1 MDQSLWSKSHYITA
15 KNVKLCRR
23 KHEYITNDVY
33 MSNRHIEKWKWW
45 YTKYIEHCTN
55 KNEQILFLN
64 NLQQS
69 KMSSCCW
76 SWFQMIPSYYF
87 NAWKPGTQRI
97 PSISKQQ
104 RTWVWQRSLKS
115 CTTLQVLSRL
125 LRLFT
130 QRMAVPFFFGKIFA
144 RSDVFSGVI
153 KRMSS
158 KVEQLKSHA
167 LSVPLGNKFQWPA
180 LARSSI

>member
-1 MDQSLWSKSHYITA
+1 
-15 KNVKLCRR
+15 
-23 KHEYITNDVY
+23 
-33 MSNRHIEKWKWW
+33 
-45 YTKYIEHCTN
+45 
-55 KNEQILFLN
+55 
-64 NLQQS
+64 
-69 KMSSCCW
+69 MSSCCW

-97 PSISKQQ
+97 PSISQQQ

-130 QRMAVPFFFGKIFA
+130 QRIAVPFFLERCFA

-158 KVEQLKSHA
+158 KVEQFKCHV
-167 LSVPLGNKFQWPA
+167 LSSPFFWGVSWNFTFMINQIDLYCRFQWPA
-180 LARSSI
+180 LARTFQTTLWAGVIWVTSKKLVLGVVAKEAVQLFVEEALVFTPQDTFPNKVMSLWWP

>member
-1 MDQSLWSKSHYITA
+1 MDQSLWSKSHYITV

-55 KNEQILFLN
+55 KNEQYKNLN

-130 QRMAVPFFFGKIFA
+130 QRMAVPFFFAKIFCSI
-144 RSDVFSGVI
+144 RCVIRGVI

-158 KVEQLKSHA
+158 KVEQFKCHV
-167 LSVPLGNKFQWPA
+167 LSSPFFWGVSWNFT
-180 LARSSI
+180 